1 MLVLGKCS
9 KARQISLSNKCLF
22 VCLFVCVF
30 FPLVHFI
37 KMVHVL
43 KEIKTLY
50 RVFGPWALYLAYVP
64 SAGSGTLLDTKPAV
78 QKHDKESLFP

>member
-1 MLVLGKCS
+1 M
-9 KARQISLSNKCLF
+9 
-22 VCLFVCVF
+22 CLFVCVF
-30 FPLVHFI
+30 FPLVHFV

-64 SAGSGTLLDTKPAV
+64 SQARGTLLDTSPRSTITIK
-78 QKHDKESLFP
+78 SLYFLNKRLDLAMTFFMKYKLV